1 MRVMAA
7 RSPNV
12 RLQKAIDRKNQS
24 SMLKCPHSAPPKRPR
39 ARFARLSA
47 ETEAAEKAPVEPKPR
62 VERICAMRASPIR
75 TKTAR
80 VECPSERKKALTT
93 PRSKAVR
100 SRQELFHNVKHQK
113 ESLAAA
119 ARKGTVVKSLFMST
133 TRKKEPVQTLAA
145 DKSKGA
151 VSEVC
156 SKLRKL
162 NLACREV
169 PSRYISQ
176 PQPKNTKTAKK
187 SEETTVAKSEKRGL
201 ESKTNAKKKIL
212 GRSVKRANAG
222 PNGENRNGCST
233 AADESSLA
241 ETAGSHQERK
251 VVLRELRIEV
261 DASRRGNSD
270 DNKENVS
277 SALSEEALDNSSH
290 YGSENR
296 LLENNENVPLKEN
309 VALKLECEEPDMLLC
324 TKCGWPNCRRK
335 CIKSRQESSRKPPIL
350 GSYGME
356 ERRERTLALSMCSQ
370 TDLFM
375 YLVKTSMTY
384 IADKNNKWASYAG
397 PGGWDDP
404 DMLEVGNGGMT
415 LAEYLSHFSIWA
427 LMKAPLL
434 IGCDVRNMTSET
446 MEILSN
452 KEVIQVNQDPLGV
465 QGRKILGQG
474 KYGCREVWAGPL
486 SGNRLVVAL
495 WNRCSDTANVTMKLP
510 AVGLDGYAAY
520 SVRDLWKEY
529 YDPNRSMLEL
539 VFAPV
544 DEWIG
549 RSDTEII
556 DATIEELAKLFPNE
570 IAADQSKA
578 KILKYHIVKTPRSV
592 YKTVP
597 NCEPCRPLQRSP
609 IEGFYLAG
617 DYTKQK
623 YLASME
629 GAVLSGKLC
638 AQSIVQD
645 YSRLALR
652 SQKSLQSG
660 EVPVPS

>member
-1 MRVMAA
+1 MVLDPCGDLMVTPKTAA
-7 RSPNV
+7 KDKVSCSVP
-12 RLQKAIDRKNQS
+12 
-24 SMLKCPHSAPPKRPR
+24 MPPK
-39 ARFARLSA
+39 
-47 ETEAAEKAPVEPKPR
+47 V
-62 VERICAMRASPIR
+62 
-75 TKTAR
+75 
-80 VECPSERKKALTT
+80 T
-93 PRSKAVR
+93 PN
-100 SRQELFHNVKHQK
+100 E
-113 ESLAAA
+113 
-119 ARKGTVVKSLFMST
+119 
-133 TRKKEPVQTLAA
+133 
-145 DKSKGA
+145 
-151 VSEVC
+151 
-156 SKLRKL
+156 
-162 NLACREV
+162 
-169 PSRYISQ
+169 
-176 PQPKNTKTAKK
+176 
-187 SEETTVAKSEKRGL
+187 
-201 ESKTNAKKKIL
+201 
-212 GRSVKRANAG
+212 
-222 PNGENRNGCST
+222 
-233 AADESSLA
+233 
-241 ETAGSHQERK
+241 ERK
-251 VVLRELRIEV
+251 VVLQELRIEV

-309 VALKLECEEPDMLLC
+309 VALKV
-324 TKCGWPNCRRK
+324 TVVSVKWPNCRRK
-335 CIKSRQESSRKPPIL
+335 CTKSRQESSRKPPIL
-350 GSYGME
+350 GSYGM
-356 ERRERTLALSMCSQ
+356 
-370 TDLFM
+370 
-375 YLVKTSMTY
+375 
-384 IADKNNKWASYAG
+384 
-397 PGGWDDP
+397 DP

-415 LAEYLSHFSIWA
+415 LAEYRSHFSIWA

-465 QGRKILGQG
+465 QGRKILGQE

-520 SVRDLWKEY
+520 SVRDLWKHETLSEKAVGTFGAQVDVHDTKMYIFSSATIVASEY

-539 VFAPV
+539 VFARA

-549 RSDTEII
+549 RSDTKII
-556 DATIEELAKLFPNE
+556 DATMEELAKLFPDE

-578 KILKYHIVKTPRSV
+578 KVLKYHIVKTPRSV

-609 IEGFYLAG
+609 IKGFYLAA

-645 YSRLALR
+645 YSRLALM